1 MEIIAHQNCQYLF
14 QALLAHVYPV
24 LNILALAAAEGPRAE
39 SDSKNQEAQL
49 DLKCVSSRTCRS
61 QLIGSKVT
69 PTQDLLSLT
78 LLQVIGSRIG
88 N

>member
-39 SDSKNQEAQL
+39 SDSKNQESTAGL
-49 DLKCVSSRTCRS
+49 EMCLPRTCRS

-69 PTQDLLSLT
+69 PTRDLLSLT

>member
-39 SDSKNQEAQL
+39 TSIDNSDEQ
-49 DLKCVSSRTCRS
+49 
-61 QLIGSKVT
+61 
-69 PTQDLLSLT
+69 
-78 LLQVIGSRIG
+78 
-88 N
+88 

>member
-39 SDSKNQEAQL
+39 SDSKNQESTVGL
-49 DLKCVSSRTCRS
+49 EMC
-61 QLIGSKVT
+61 
-69 PTQDLLSLT
+69 LL
-78 LLQVIGSRIG
+78 
-88 N
+88 